1 VIAQATELRERL
13 VDRLK
18 AQGNIRT
25 GLVEAAFRAVPRHVF
40 LPEVGI
46 ADVYTDRAFPT
57 KHSDGRPISSS
68 SQPAIM
74 AIMLEQLALQ
84 PGQRVLEIG
93 AGTGYNA
100 ALIAQI
106 VGKDGHVVAID
117 IDEDL
122 VLAARH
128 HLASA
133 GFDRVEVRCADG
145 GYGYPEGAPFDRII
159 LTASAWDIAPAWF
172 EQLAPAGRLVL
183 PLSLRQVQQSVAF
196 ERLEDHLVSVA
207 VADCAF
213 MPLRG
218 AFAGPQRVIP
228 LGQSPGPF
236 IAVDGDRALDPGVLS
251 EALKFTPVEVPTGI
265 TATVAEACGSL
276 SLWLALED
284 PDSCLFSIYA
294 DPWVVDRSAVPLVV
308 EWSAG
313 DMKQRSTR
321 ALLGRE
327 GLVALS
333 RPAVVLPDNQDEP
346 VPLSVVSFRAEP
358 ELVERL
364 QARVIAWDDAGRP
377 RTDALRISAYPKG
390 QRVPEPGEALV
401 LEKRWTTLL
410 VSRA

>member
-1 VIAQATELRERL
+1 MA
-13 VDRLK
+13 
-18 AQGNIRT
+18 
-25 GLVEAAFRAVPRHVF
+25 RHAF
-40 LPEVGI
+40 LPDVGI

-57 KHSDGRPISSS
+57 KHADGRPISSS

-100 ALIAQI
+100 ALIAHI
-106 VGKDGHVVAID
+106 VGQGGRVVTID
-117 IDEDL
+117 IDDDL
-122 VLAARH
+122 TLLARQHLAA
-128 HLASA
+128 A
-133 GFDRVEVRCADG
+133 GFDRVDVRCADG
-145 GYGYPEGAPFDRII
+145 GYGYPEGAPYDRII

-172 EQLAPAGRLVL
+172 DQLSLGGRLVL

-196 ERLEDHLVSVA
+196 ERQHDHLESVA
-207 VADCAF
+207 VADCGF

-218 AFAGPQRVIP
+218 AFAGPRRVVP

-236 IAVDGDRALDPGVLS
+236 IAVDDDRPIDPSALLD
-251 EALKFTPVEVPTGI
+251 ALKTTPVQVPIGI
-265 TATVAEACGSL
+265 TATVEEACGSL

-294 DPWVVDRSAVPLVV
+294 DPSVVDRSAVPLVV

-313 DMKQRSTR
+313 DKKQRSTR
-321 ALLGRE
+321 AILGRD

-333 RPAVVLPDNQDEP
+333 RPPDAKPNNQDTL

-358 ELVERL
+358 ELIKRM
-364 QARVIAWDDAGRP
+364 QTGVIAWDRAGRP
-377 RTDALRISAYPKG
+377 RTDTLRISAYPKG
-390 QRVPEPGEALV
+390 KSIPVPQNARVF
-401 LEKRWTTLL
+401 EKRWTTLV

>member
-1 VIAQATELRERL
+1 
-13 VDRLK
+13 
-18 AQGNIRT
+18 
-25 GLVEAAFRAVPRHVF
+25 VEAAFRAVPRHLF
-40 LPEVGI
+40 LPEVAI
-46 ADVYTDRAFPT
+46 SDVYTDRAFPT
-57 KHSDGRPISSS
+57 KHADGRPISSS

-100 ALIAQI
+100 ALIGQS
-106 VGKDGHVVAID
+106 VGQGGQVVTID
-117 IDEDL
+117 IDEE
-122 VLAARH
+122 VASSARHQLAA
-128 HLASA
+128 A
-133 GFDRVEVRCADG
+133 GFDRVDVRCADG
-145 GYGYPEGAPFDRII
+145 GFGYPDAAPYDRII

-172 EQLAPAGRLVL
+172 GQLSLAGRLVL

-196 ERLEDHLVSVA
+196 ERHQDHLESVA
-207 VADCAF
+207 IANCGF

-218 AFAGPQRVIP
+218 AFAGPQRVVP

-236 IAVDGDRALDPGVLS
+236 VAVDGDRPVDPGALT
-251 EALKFTPVEVPTGI
+251 EALKSTPVEVPTGI
-265 TATVAEACGSL
+265 TATLGEACGSL

-294 DPWVVDRSAVPLVV
+294 DPSVVDRSAVPLIV

-313 DMKQRSTR
+313 DKKQRSTR
-321 ALLGRE
+321 ALLGAQ

-333 RPAVVLPDNQDEP
+333 RPLDAWPDNQEAP

-358 ELVERL
+358 GLVERMR
-364 QARVIAWDDAGRP
+364 ACVIAWDGAGRP
-377 RTDALRISAYPKG
+377 STDALRISAYPKG
-390 QRVPEPGEALV
+390 QRVPAPADGWI
-401 LEKRWTTLL
+401 LEKRYTTLV